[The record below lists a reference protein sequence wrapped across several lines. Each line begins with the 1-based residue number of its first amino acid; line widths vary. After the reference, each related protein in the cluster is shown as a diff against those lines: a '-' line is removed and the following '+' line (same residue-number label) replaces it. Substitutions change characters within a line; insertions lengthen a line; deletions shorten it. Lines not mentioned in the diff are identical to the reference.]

1 MVDVM
6 NAVIRATI
14 RTLSSSAKT
23 MNVYTTA
30 CSAIHIVGSLLVKG
44 RLYAFTVDLYILTS
58 YSFVLAA
65 LI

>member
-1 MVDVM
+1 
-6 NAVIRATI
+6 
-14 RTLSSSAKT
+14 